1 LEITHT
7 LERLD
12 LSRILGPFC
21 SAEVSKKGFNSISE
35 GDTRIGVGYS
45 DSSDISKVVSIL
57 ARLLLATNL
66 AFFCNICFVLSIGY
80 TNPAHCAVEV

>member
-12 LSRILGPFC
+12 LSRILGPIC
-21 SAEVSKKGFNSISE
+21 SAEVSKKGFDSISK

-45 DSSDISKVVSIL
+45 DSSDISKVISIL

-66 AFFCNICFVLSIGY
+66 AFFCNICSVLSTGY
-80 TNPAHCAVEV
+80 TNLARYAVEV